1 MFDLLASMMPSS
13 SLKFPL
19 MVPRLDIKVSRGGGR
34 AATEAGDRV
43 ALPGVSGAGDSTND
57 AREGGVS
64 AMAAPECG
72 ERTPVGSRGITGS
85 TVLAA
90 AAAEDAWELF

>member
-1 MFDLLASMMPSS
+1 M
-13 SLKFPL
+13 
-19 MVPRLDIKVSRGGGR
+19 DIKVSRGGGR

-43 ALPGVSGAGDSTND
+43 ALPGVSGAGAGDSTND

-72 ERTPVGSRGITGS
+72 EGTPVGSRGITGS